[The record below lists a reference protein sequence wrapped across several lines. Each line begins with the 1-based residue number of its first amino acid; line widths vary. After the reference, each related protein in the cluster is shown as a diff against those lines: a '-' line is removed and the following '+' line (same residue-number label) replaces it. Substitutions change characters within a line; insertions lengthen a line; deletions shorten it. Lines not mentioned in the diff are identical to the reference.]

1 MTLSETGAARQ
12 AGHFCVPHLAAHLW
26 IDAPSPQPPP
36 AAISRPLLAFSWPK
50 LQPTLQPSAA
60 RGCKAASTAQAAGRW
75 IMCRA

>member
-12 AGHFCVPHLAAHLW
+12 AGHFCVPHLDAHLR

-36 AAISRPLLAFSWPK
+36 TASSRPLLAFSWPK